1 MMNKNWLKFTLKII
15 ISAICLYYV
24 FTKIDFIPF
33 FNLLKT
39 VRIFWLAL
47 ATIFFILSKI
57 IGAFRLNIYLKN
69 AEINL
74 TEKENL
80 KLYWLGMF
88 YNLFLPGGIGGD
100 AYKIILLKKHF
111 NKSYKTISTAV
122 LLDRISG
129 LVALIG
135 LAIISACFIPLSKWY
150 LILVII
156 SFFSGY
162 TVYRF
167 ILFRYFAT
175 HRQNILK
182 TDLLG
187 LMVQLSQGFSIIC
200 IAFALSTAQNFAV
213 LLVIFYISSLSTLLP
228 LSVGGLGA
236 REIIFLFSAKYL
248 GIPQEVSVSISLVF
262 YMISALVS
270 LVGVY
275 FVFGRM
281 FSDKVD
287 D

>member
-1 MMNKNWLKFTLKII
+1 MKHKNWFKFTVKLF

-24 FTKIDFIPF
+24 FTKIEFIPF

-39 VRIFWLAL
+39 VRIYWIILAIL
-47 ATIFFILSKI
+47 FFIISKI

-69 AEINL
+69 AGINL
-74 TEKENL
+74 SEIENL

-100 AYKIILLKKHF
+100 AYKIILLKRRF
-111 NKSYKTISTAV
+111 NKTYKTISTAV
-122 LLDRISG
+122 LLDRTSG

-135 LAIISACFIPLSKWY
+135 LAIFFACFIPLSNWY
-150 LILVII
+150 LILIII

-167 ILFRYFAT
+167 LLFRYFAT

-187 LMVQLSQGFSIIC
+187 LIVQLSQGFSIIC

-236 REIIFLFSAKYL
+236 REIIFLFGANYL
-248 GIPQEVSVSISLVF
+248 GFPQEVSVSISLIF
-262 YMISALVS
+262 YVISALIS
-270 LVGVY
+270 LFGVY
-275 FVFGRM
+275 FVFGKT
-281 FSDKVD
+281 FNTKPV
-287 D
+287 

>member
-1 MMNKNWLKFTLKII
+1 MRNKNWLKFTLKLLV
-15 ISAICLYYV
+15 SAICLYYV
-24 FTKIDFIPF
+24 FTKINFTQF

-39 VRIFWLAL
+39 IHIYWLGL
-47 ATIFFILSKI
+47 AAIFFILSKI

-69 AEINL
+69 TGIYL
-74 TEKENL
+74 TETENL

-100 AYKIILLKKHF
+100 AYKIIILKKKFH
-111 NKSYKTISTAV
+111 KSYKTISAAV

-135 LAIISACFIPLSKWY
+135 LAIFFSCFLPFSKWY

-167 ILFRYFAT
+167 ILFRYFAK
-175 HRQNILK
+175 HRQSILK

-187 LMVQLSQGFSIIC
+187 LLVQFSQGLSMIC
-200 IAFALSTAQNFAV
+200 IAFALSSAHHFAT

-236 REIIFLFSAKYL
+236 REIIFLFGAKYL

-262 YMISALVS
+262 YMINALVS
-270 LVGVY
+270 LVGFY
-275 FVFGRM
+275 FAFWRM

>member
-1 MMNKNWLKFTLKII
+1 MMHKNWFKFTVKLF

-24 FTKIDFIPF
+24 FTKIDFTSF
-33 FNLLKT
+33 FYLLKT
-39 VRIFWLAL
+39 VRIYWIILA
-47 ATIFFILSKI
+47 IVFFILSKI

-69 AEINL
+69 IGINL
-74 TEKENL
+74 SETENL

-100 AYKIILLKKHF
+100 AYKIILLKKEF
-111 NKSYKTISTAV
+111 NKTYKTISTAV

-135 LAIISACFIPLSKWY
+135 LAIISVCFIPLSKWH

-167 ILFRYFAT
+167 LLFRYFAT

-187 LMVQLSQGFSIIC
+187 LIVQLSQGFSIIC
-200 IAFALSTAQNFAV
+200 ITFALSTAQNFAV

-236 REIIFLFSAKYL
+236 REIIFLFGANYL
-248 GIPQEVSVSISLVF
+248 GFPQEVSVSISLIF
-262 YMISALVS
+262 YLISALIS
-270 LVGVY
+270 LFGVY
-275 FVFGRM
+275 FVFGKT
-281 FSDKVD
+281 FNTKPV
-287 D
+287 

>member
-1 MMNKNWLKFTLKII
+1 MKHKNWFKFMAKLL

-24 FTKIDFIPF
+24 FTKIEFIPF

-39 VRIFWLAL
+39 VRIYWIILA
-47 ATIFFILSKI
+47 IVFFILSKI

-69 AEINL
+69 IGINL
-74 TEKENL
+74 SETENL

-100 AYKIILLKKHF
+100 AYKIILLKKKF
-111 NKSYKTISTAV
+111 NKTYKTISTAV

-135 LAIISACFIPLSKWY
+135 LAIISACFIPLSKWH

-156 SFFSGY
+156 SFFSGC

-167 ILFRYFAT
+167 ILFRYFAS

-187 LMVQLSQGFSIIC
+187 LMVQLLQGLSIIC

-213 LLVIFYISSLSTLLP
+213 LLVIFYISSLSTLFP

-236 REIIFLFSAKYL
+236 REIIFLFGAKYL
-248 GIPQEVSVSISLVF
+248 GFPQEVSISISLIF
-262 YMISALVS
+262 YVISALIS
-270 LVGVY
+270 LFGVY
-275 FVFGRM
+275 FVFGKT
-281 FSDKVD
+281 FNTKPV
-287 D
+287 

>member
-1 MMNKNWLKFTLKII
+1 MKHKNWFKFTVKLF

-24 FTKIDFIPF
+24 FTKIEFIPF

-39 VRIFWLAL
+39 VRIYWIILAIL
-47 ATIFFILSKI
+47 FFIISKI

-69 AEINL
+69 AGINL
-74 TEKENL
+74 SEIENL

-100 AYKIILLKKHF
+100 AYKIILLKRRF
-111 NKSYKTISTAV
+111 NKTYKTISTAV
-122 LLDRISG
+122 LLDRTSG

-135 LAIISACFIPLSKWY
+135 LAIFFACFIPLSNWY
-150 LILVII
+150 LILIII

-167 ILFRYFAT
+167 LLFRYFAT

-187 LMVQLSQGFSIIC
+187 LIVQLSQGFSIIC

-236 REIIFLFSAKYL
+236 REIIFLFGAKYL
-248 GIPQEVSVSISLVF
+248 GFPQEVSVSISLIF
-262 YMISALVS
+262 YVISALIS
-270 LVGVY
+270 LFGVY
-275 FVFGRM
+275 FVFGKT
-281 FSDKVD
+281 FNTKPV
-287 D
+287 